1 MLDFSEPIV
10 AKDMEAVMD
19 VGFIGL
25 GQMGKHMSKHI
36 LDAGNNVTVLDLN
49 KDAAAHLLK
58 AGAKWCD
65 TPAAVARSC
74 RMVITSLPAPQD
86 VEQVVYGPEGLKSG
100 WKNGDIYV
108 DMSTNSP
115 ATIRRIAEDAGTM
128 GVEVLDA
135 PVSGGTRGAEMGTLT
150 IMVGGKPATLEKA
163 RQVLE
168 TMGKKI
174 FSVGDV
180 GCGNIAKVINNMIAL
195 TCSSISAEGFVL
207 GVKAGIDPQVLWD
220 IISISTGNNWALQ
233 QYASGVL
240 KGDFSP
246 SYRLSL
252 GYKDIGLATQMGKGY
267 QVPLPVA
274 SAVEQKLVEAMAAGL
289 GDKHVDAVILRLEE
303 LVNAKVRSKEK

>member
-1 MLDFSEPIV
+1 
-10 AKDMEAVMD
+10 MD

-36 LDAGNNVTVLDLN
+36 LDAGYNLTVLDLN
-49 KDAAAHLLK
+49 KDAAAPLLK

-65 TPAAVARSC
+65 TPGAMTRSC
-74 RMVITSLPAPQD
+74 RMVITSLPTPQD
-86 VEQVVYGPEGLKSG
+86 VGQVVYGPEGLKSG
-100 WKNGDIYV
+100 WKKGDIYV

-115 ATIRRIAEDAGTM
+115 ATVRRIAEDAGEM

-150 IMVGGKPATLEKA
+150 IMVGGKQATLEKA
-163 RQVLE
+163 RKVLE

-174 FSVGDV
+174 FPVGDI
-180 GCGNIAKVINNMIAL
+180 GCGNIAKLINNMIAL
-195 TCSSISAEGFVL
+195 TCSSVSAEGFVL

-220 IISISTGNNWALQ
+220 IITISTGNNWALQ

-252 GYKDIGLATQMGKGY
+252 GWKDIGLATQMGKEY
-267 QVPLPVA
+267 KVPLPVA

-303 LVNAKVRSKEK
+303 LVNARVRSQEK

>member
-1 MLDFSEPIV
+1 
-10 AKDMEAVMD
+10 
-19 VGFIGL
+19 
-25 GQMGKHMSKHI
+25 
-36 LDAGNNVTVLDLN
+36 
-49 KDAAAHLLK
+49 
-58 AGAKWCD
+58 
-65 TPAAVARSC
+65 
-74 RMVITSLPAPQD
+74 
-86 VEQVVYGPEGLKSG
+86 LKSG

-115 ATIRRIAEDAGTM
+115 ATMRRIAEDAGTM

-150 IMVGGKPATLEKA
+150 IMVGGKQATLEKA
-163 RQVLE
+163 RKVLE

-174 FSVGDV
+174 FPVGDI
-180 GCGNIAKVINNMIAL
+180 GCGNIAKLINNMIAL
-195 TCSSISAEGFVL
+195 TCSSVSAEGFVL

-220 IISISTGNNWALQ
+220 IITISTGNNWALQ

-252 GYKDIGLATQMGKGY
+252 GWKDIGLATQMGKEY
-267 QVPLPVA
+267 KVPLPVA

-303 LVNAKVRSKEK
+303 LVNARVRSQEK